1 MIIFKQRF
9 YAIDALWVLVFF
21 KTSVNQNIIQKA
33 GFRLLLNKHDNIY
46 FISNKLSCKLVLI
59 RISEMLNFK
68 FMGPADCVK
77 A

>member
-21 KTSVNQNIIQKA
+21 KTSVNQNIIKKA